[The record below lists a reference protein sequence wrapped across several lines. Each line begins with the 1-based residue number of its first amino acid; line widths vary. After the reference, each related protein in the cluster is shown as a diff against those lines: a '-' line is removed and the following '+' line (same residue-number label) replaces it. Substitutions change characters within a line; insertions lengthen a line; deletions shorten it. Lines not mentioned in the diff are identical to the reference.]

1 MGCGVFGRPGHGK
14 GKAHPS
20 NFVQY
25 VAFTCFVSAMGSL
38 ILGVSGEVS
47 VSGIAERWMDLSGS
61 NNWEGLLDPLDS
73 DLRRYL
79 IHYGSMVAAVYD
91 SFIKEPISKNVGLC
105 RYARKNL
112 LRESGHDNGNP
123 FKYEVTKYFYSPSTV
138 PTAMDYLIQPLRADA
153 VLKQSNW
160 MGYVA
165 VATDDGKAALGRR
178 DILVAWRG
186 TVRPAEWVKNFE
198 FLFVKA
204 PLIFGHDSDP
214 LVHKGFYDMYTAVNP
229 DPVLKGVS
237 ARDQIR
243 EEVSRLVEQYKD
255 EEISITLAGHSLGSS
270 LATLTAVDLATNPIN
285 KDTPPV
291 TAFLFAS
298 PKVGE
303 QNFKTAVSNLSD
315 NLKILRLTDAND
327 IVPTLPPFGV
337 QENTTLP
344 ILSYE
349 HVGLEFDFD
358 ASKSDYLDGFKAS
371 WHALVTYLHGVD
383 GFQGSQGGFKLH
395 GDFDVALLNKY
406 NDQLKG
412 NYSLIAPAEWYVV
425 KNTGMVQQDDG
436 SWILDDHEVDDI

>member
-1 MGCGVFGRPGHGK
+1 MGCGVFGHGK
-14 GKAHPS
+14 G

-25 VAFTCFVSAMGSL
+25 VAFTCFVSALGSL
-38 ILGVSGEVS
+38 ILGVSGSVS
-47 VSGIAERWMDLSGS
+47 VSGIAERWKDLSGS
-61 NNWEGLLDPLDS
+61 KNWEGLLDPLDS

-79 IHYGSMVAAVYD
+79 IHYGSMVSAVYD
-91 SFIKEPISKNVGLC
+91 SFINEPISKNVGLC

-123 FKYEVTKYFYSPSTV
+123 FKYEVTKYFYSPSTIR
-138 PTAMDYLIQPLRADA
+138 TATNYLIQSQRPDT

-186 TVRPAEWVKNFE
+186 TVRAAEWIKNFQ

-204 PLIFGHDSDP
+204 PLIFGQDSNP

-229 DPVLKGVS
+229 DPILKGVS

-243 EEVSRLVEQYKD
+243 EEVRRLVEQYKD
-255 EEISITLAGHSLGSS
+255 EEMSITLAGHSLGSS
-270 LATLTAVDLATNPIN
+270 LATLNAVDLVTNPIN
-285 KDTPPV
+285 KDSPIPV

-303 QNFKTAVSNLSD
+303 RNFKNAVSKLAD
-315 NLKILRLTDAND
+315 NLKILRLTDAKD
-327 IVPTLPPFGV
+327 IVPKLPPFGV
-337 QENTTLP
+337 KVNTTLP
-344 ILSYE
+344 IISYE
-349 HVGLEFDFD
+349 HVGMEFRFD
-358 ASKSDYLDGFKAS
+358 ASKSNYLDGFKAS
-371 WHALVTYLHGVD
+371 WHTLVTYLHGVD

-395 GDFDVALLNKY
+395 GDFDVALLNK
-406 NDQLKG
+406 NIDQLKG
-412 NYSLIAPAEWYVV
+412 NYSLMAPAEWYVV
-425 KNTGMVQQDDG
+425 KNSGMVQQDDG
-436 SWILDDHEVDDI
+436 TWILDDHEVDDI

>member
-1 MGCGVFGRPGHGK
+1 MGCGVFGHGK
-14 GKAHPS
+14 G
-20 NFVQY
+20 NFVEY

-38 ILGVSGEVS
+38 ILGVSGRHVS
-47 VSGIAERWMDLSGS
+47 VSGIAERWKDLSGS

-91 SFIKEPISKNVGLC
+91 SFINEPISKNVGLC

-123 FKYEVTKYFYSPSTV
+123 FKYEVTKYYYSPSTV
-138 PTAMDYLIQPLRADA
+138 PTPVDYFIHPLRPDA

-165 VATDDGKAALGRR
+165 VAMDDGKSALGRR

-186 TVRPAEWVKNFE
+186 TVQPAEWVKNFN

-204 PLIFGHDSDP
+204 PLIFGQYSDP

-243 EEVSRLVEQYKD
+243 EEVSRLVEKYKD
-255 EEISITLAGHSLGSS
+255 EEMSITLAGHSLGSS
-270 LATLTAVDLATNPIN
+270 LATLTAVDLVTNPIN
-285 KDTPPV
+285 KDSPIPV

-303 QNFKTAVSNLSD
+303 RKFKNAVSKLAAD
-315 NLKILRLTDAND
+315 NLKILRLTDAKD
-327 IVPTLPPFGV
+327 IVPRLPPFGV
-337 QENTTLP
+337 QVNTTLP
-344 ILSYE
+344 IISYE
-349 HVGLEFDFD
+349 HVGMEFRFD
-358 ASKSDYLDGFKAS
+358 ASKSNYLDGFKAS
-371 WHALVTYLHGVD
+371 WHTLVTYLHGVD
-383 GFQGSQGGFKLH
+383 GFQGSQSGFKLH
-395 GDFDVALLNKY
+395 GDFDVALLNKHS
-406 NDQLKG
+406 DQLKR

-425 KNTGMVQQDDG
+425 KNTGMVQQEDG
-436 SWILDDHEVDDI
+436 SWILNDHEVDDI

>member
-1 MGCGVFGRPGHGK
+1 MGCGVFGHGK
-14 GKAHPS
+14 G
-20 NFVQY
+20 NLVEY

-38 ILGVSGEVS
+38 ILGVSGSVS
-47 VSGIAERWMDLSGS
+47 VSGIAERWKDLSGS
-61 NNWEGLLDPLDS
+61 KNWEGLLDPLDS

-79 IHYGSMVAAVYD
+79 IHYGSMVAAVHD
-91 SFIKEPISKNVGLC
+91 SFIAEPISKNVGLC

-138 PTAMDYLIQPLRADA
+138 PTAIDYLIPPLRPDA

-186 TVRPAEWVKNFE
+186 TARPVEWLKNFD
-198 FLFVKA
+198 FLLVKA
-204 PLIFGHDSDP
+204 PLIFGQDSDP

-243 EEVSRLVEQYKD
+243 EEISRLVEKYKD
-255 EEISITLAGHSLGSS
+255 EDISITLAGHSLGSS
-270 LATLTAVDLATNPIN
+270 LATLTAVDLVSNPIN
-285 KDTPPV
+285 KDSPIPV

-303 QNFKTAVSNLSD
+303 HNFKNAVSNLAAD
-315 NLKILRLTDAND
+315 NLKILRLTNAND

-337 QENTTLP
+337 QVNTTLP
-344 ILSYE
+344 IISYE
-349 HVGLEFDFD
+349 HVGFEFHVD
-358 ASKSDYLDGFKAS
+358 ASKSNYLDGFKAS
-371 WHALVTYLHGVD
+371 WHIMVTYLHGVD

-395 GDFDVALLNKY
+395 GDFDIALLNKY
-406 NDQLKG
+406 SDQLKG
-412 NYSLIAPAEWYVV
+412 NYNLIAPAKWYVV

-436 SWILDDHEVDDI
+436 TWILDDHEVDDI